1 MNTEEYLSA
10 MDINKL
16 KENIEQFNTLNL
28 TTATDLEIEKAIIN
42 ILAVDNKIN
51 SPTYFLT
58 IQENQYFCRVRNH
71 YDYLDDF
78 IKTRK
83 FNIENL
89 LNNPKPKIGRLNIEN
104 EKCLYLSNNLG
115 TAIKECNIQNGDIF
129 TVAIFQPKI
138 DLSIISTYIENKF
151 GKNSQEDQEK
161 ANLINNFIKNCL
173 LKSENGNT
181 NVYRVTNI
189 IAGILY
195 KLFESDGL
203 LYFSAK
209 DNKNFNLLINEKSIN
224 KLEVKYVFNCKK
236 EKNIIFGQFIEIQDN
251 QIIPRDI
258 SDESKNE
265 ILKKI
270 GCSIS
275 KVDFDNQ

>member
-1 MNTEEYLSA
+1 MNKKLS
-10 MDINKL
+10 DGL
-16 KENIEQFNTLNL
+16 
-28 TTATDLEIEKAIIN
+28 AIIMPN
-42 ILAVDNKIN
+42 KKIN
-51 SPTYFLT
+51 LFVIFML
-58 IQENQYFCRVRNH
+58 I
-71 YDYLDDF
+71 
-78 IKTRK
+78 
-83 FNIENL
+83 
-89 LNNPKPKIGRLNIEN
+89 
-104 EKCLYLSNNLG
+104 LG
-115 TAIKECNIQNGDIF
+115 
-129 TVAIFQPKI
+129 
-138 DLSIISTYIENKF
+138 IISGCIFLMTIKDADKDIIIN
-151 GKNSQEDQEK
+151 Q
-161 ANLINNFIKNCL
+161 INNFIKNCL

-270 GCSIS
+270 GCSLS